1 MEEHI
6 GSRIYKIR
14 KHFNLSMEKFGKQ
27 IGISKGSI
35 NNIEKGTTNPSSQTI
50 NSICREFN
58 VDYAW
63 LTQGVGE
70 DIFISISESK
80 IDQIMEDY
88 GLTEKERPLV
98 RGYLEAPEEVR
109 QQVADYLNSIV
120 EREIARREKEK
131 SNKKLTC
138 YSLFYD
144 SIGSF

>member
-1 MEEHI
+1 MEETI
-6 GSRIYKIR
+6 GQRINVVR
-14 KHFNLSMEKFGKQ
+14 KKLNLTLEKFGEK
-27 IGISKGSI
+27 IGISKVSVRA
-35 NNIEKGTTNPSSQTI
+35 IEKGINNPSEQTI
-50 NSICREFN
+50 KLICSVYN

-70 DIFISISESK
+70 DIFISIPESK

-131 SNKKLTC
+131 NNKL
-138 YSLFYD
+138 
-144 SIGSF
+144 I

>member
-1 MEEHI
+1 MEETI
-6 GSRIYKIR
+6 GQRINVVR
-14 KHFNLSMEKFGKQ
+14 KKLNLTLEKFGEK
-27 IGISKGSI
+27 IGISKVSVRA
-35 NNIEKGTTNPSSQTI
+35 IEKGINNPSEQTLKL
-50 NSICREFN
+50 ICSVYN

-63 LTQGVGE
+63 LTPGVGE
-70 DIFISISESK
+70 DIFISIPESK

-131 SNKKLTC
+131 SNKK
-138 YSLFYD
+138 
-144 SIGSF
+144 

>member
-1 MEEHI
+1 MEETI
-6 GSRIYKIR
+6 GQRINVVR
-14 KHFNLSMEKFGKQ
+14 KKLNLTLEKFGEK
-27 IGISKGSI
+27 IGISKVSVRA
-35 NNIEKGTTNPSSQTI
+35 IEKGINNPSEQTI
-50 NSICREFN
+50 KLICSVYN
-58 VDYAW
+58 VEYAW

-70 DIFISISESK
+70 DIFISIPESK

-131 SNKKLTC
+131 NNK
-138 YSLFYD
+138 
-144 SIGSF
+144 

>member
-1 MEEHI
+1 MEETI
-6 GSRIYKIR
+6 GQRINVVR
-14 KHFNLSMEKFGKQ
+14 KKLNLTLEKFGEK
-27 IGISKGSI
+27 IGISKVSVRA
-35 NNIEKGTTNPSSQTI
+35 IEKGINNPSEQTI
-50 NSICREFN
+50 KLICSVYN

-70 DIFISISESK
+70 DIFISIPESK

-131 SNKKLTC
+131 NNK
-138 YSLFYD
+138 
-144 SIGSF
+144 

>member
-1 MEEHI
+1 MEETI
-6 GSRIYKIR
+6 GQRINVVR
-14 KHFNLSMEKFGKQ
+14 KKLNLTLEKFGEK
-27 IGISKGSI
+27 IGISKVSVRA
-35 NNIEKGTTNPSSQTI
+35 IEKGINNPSEQTI
-50 NSICREFN
+50 KLICSVYN

-70 DIFISISESK
+70 DIFISIPESK

-120 EREIARREKEK
+120 EREIARREKEQN
-131 SNKKLTC
+131 NK
-138 YSLFYD
+138 
-144 SIGSF
+144 

>member
-1 MEEHI
+1 MEETI
-6 GSRIYKIR
+6 GQRINVVR
-14 KHFNLSMEKFGKQ
+14 KKLNLTLEKFGEK
-27 IGISKGSI
+27 IGISKVSVRA
-35 NNIEKGTTNPSSQTI
+35 IEKGINNPSEQTI
-50 NSICREFN
+50 KLICSVYN

-70 DIFISISESK
+70 DIFISIPESK

-131 SNKKLTC
+131 SNKE
-138 YSLFYD
+138 
-144 SIGSF
+144 

>member
-14 KHFNLSMEKFGKQ
+14 KHLNLSMEKFGKQ

-58 VDYAW
+58 VDYVW
-63 LTQGVGE
+63 LTEGIG
-70 DIFISISESK
+70 DDMFISIPDSK

-131 SNKKLTC
+131 NNK
-138 YSLFYD
+138 
-144 SIGSF
+144 

>member
-1 MEEHI
+1 MEETI
-6 GSRIYKIR
+6 GQRINVVR
-14 KHFNLSMEKFGKQ
+14 KKLNLTLEKFGEK
-27 IGISKGSI
+27 IGISKVSVRA
-35 NNIEKGTTNPSSQTI
+35 IEKGINNPSEQTI
-50 NSICREFN
+50 KLICSVYN

-70 DIFISISESK
+70 DIFISIPESK

-88 GLTEKERPLV
+88 GLTEKERPLI

-131 SNKKLTC
+131 NNK
-138 YSLFYD
+138 
-144 SIGSF
+144 

>member
-70 DIFISISESK
+70 DIFISIPEAK

-120 EREIARREKEK
+120 EREIARRE
-131 SNKKLTC
+131 NKNHV
-138 YSLFYD
+138 
-144 SIGSF
+144 

>member
-1 MEEHI
+1 MEETI
-6 GSRIYKIR
+6 GQRINVVR
-14 KHFNLSMEKFGKQ
+14 KKLNLTLEKFGEK
-27 IGISKGSI
+27 IGISKVSVRA
-35 NNIEKGTTNPSSQTI
+35 IEKGINNPSEQTI
-50 NSICREFN
+50 KLICSVYN

-70 DIFISISESK
+70 DIFVSIPESK

-131 SNKKLTC
+131 NNK
-138 YSLFYD
+138 
-144 SIGSF
+144 

>member
-1 MEEHI
+1 MEETI
-6 GSRIYKIR
+6 GQRINVVR
-14 KHFNLSMEKFGKQ
+14 KKLNLTLEKFGEK
-27 IGISKGSI
+27 IGISKVSVRA
-35 NNIEKGTTNPSSQTI
+35 IEKGINNPSEQTI
-50 NSICREFN
+50 KLICSVYN

-63 LTQGVGE
+63 LTHGVGE
-70 DIFISISESK
+70 DIFISIPESK

-131 SNKKLTC
+131 NNK
-138 YSLFYD
+138 
-144 SIGSF
+144 

>member
-1 MEEHI
+1 MEETI
-6 GSRIYKIR
+6 GQRINVVR
-14 KHFNLSMEKFGKQ
+14 KKLNLTLEKFGEK
-27 IGISKGSI
+27 IGISKVSVRA
-35 NNIEKGTTNPSSQTI
+35 IEKGINNPSEQTVKL
-50 NSICREFN
+50 ICSVYN

-70 DIFISISESK
+70 DIFISIPESK

-98 RGYLEAPEEVR
+98 RGYLEAPEEAR

-131 SNKKLTC
+131 SNKK
-138 YSLFYD
+138 
-144 SIGSF
+144 

>member
-1 MEEHI
+1 MEETI
-6 GSRIYKIR
+6 GQRINVVR
-14 KHFNLSMEKFGKQ
+14 KKLNLTLEKFGEK
-27 IGISKGSI
+27 IGISKVSVRA
-35 NNIEKGTTNPSSQTI
+35 IEKGINNPSEQTI
-50 NSICREFN
+50 KLICSVYN

-70 DIFISISESK
+70 DIFISIPESK

-131 SNKKLTC
+131 SNKKLKWT
-138 YSLFYD
+138 L
-144 SIGSF
+144 

>member
-1 MEEHI
+1 MEETI
-6 GSRIYKIR
+6 GQRINVVR
-14 KHFNLSMEKFGKQ
+14 KKLNLTLEKFGEK
-27 IGISKGSI
+27 IGISKVSVRA
-35 NNIEKGTTNPSSQTI
+35 IEKGINNPSEQTI
-50 NSICREFN
+50 KLICSVYN

-70 DIFISISESK
+70 DIFISIPESK

-131 SNKKLTC
+131 SNK
-138 YSLFYD
+138 
-144 SIGSF
+144 

>member
-1 MEEHI
+1 MEETI
-6 GSRIYKIR
+6 GQRINVVR
-14 KHFNLSMEKFGKQ
+14 KKLNLTLEKFGEK
-27 IGISKGSI
+27 IGISKVSVSA
-35 NNIEKGTTNPSSQTI
+35 IEKGINNPSKQTI
-50 NSICREFN
+50 KLICSVYN

-70 DIFISISESK
+70 DIFISIPESK

-131 SNKKLTC
+131 SNKK
-138 YSLFYD
+138 
-144 SIGSF
+144 

>member
-1 MEEHI
+1 MEETI
-6 GSRIYKIR
+6 GQRINVVR
-14 KHFNLSMEKFGKQ
+14 KKLNLTLEKFGEK
-27 IGISKGSI
+27 IGISKVSVRA
-35 NNIEKGTTNPSSQTI
+35 IEKGINNPSEQTI
-50 NSICREFN
+50 KLICSVYN

-70 DIFISISESK
+70 DIFISIPESK

-120 EREIARREKEK
+120 EREIARREKERTTK
-131 SNKKLTC
+131 
-138 YSLFYD
+138 
-144 SIGSF
+144 

>member
-14 KHFNLSMEKFGKQ
+14 KHFNLSMEKSGKQ

-70 DIFISISESK
+70 DIFISIPESK

-131 SNKKLTC
+131 SNKK
-138 YSLFYD
+138 
-144 SIGSF
+144 

>member
-1 MEEHI
+1 MEETI
-6 GSRIYKIR
+6 GQRINVVR
-14 KHFNLSMEKFGKQ
+14 KKLNLTLEKFGEK
-27 IGISKGSI
+27 IGISKVSVRA
-35 NNIEKGTTNPSSQTI
+35 IEKGINNPSEQTI
-50 NSICREFN
+50 KLICSVYN

-70 DIFISISESK
+70 DIFISIPESK

-131 SNKKLTC
+131 NYK
-138 YSLFYD
+138 
-144 SIGSF
+144 

>member
-1 MEEHI
+1 MEETI
-6 GSRIYKIR
+6 GQRINVVR
-14 KHFNLSMEKFGKQ
+14 KKLNLTLEKFGEK
-27 IGISKGSI
+27 IGISKVSVRA
-35 NNIEKGTTNPSSQTI
+35 IEKGINNPSEQTI
-50 NSICREFN
+50 KLICSVYN

-70 DIFISISESK
+70 DIFISIPESK
-80 IDQIMEDY
+80 INQIMEDY

-131 SNKKLTC
+131 NNK
-138 YSLFYD
+138 
-144 SIGSF
+144 

>member
-1 MEEHI
+1 MEETI
-6 GSRIYKIR
+6 GQRINVVR
-14 KHFNLSMEKFGKQ
+14 KKLNLTLEKFGEK
-27 IGISKGSI
+27 IGISKVSVRA
-35 NNIEKGTTNPSSQTI
+35 IEKGINNPSEQTVKL
-50 NSICREFN
+50 ICSVYN

-70 DIFISISESK
+70 DIFISIPESK
-80 IDQIMEDY
+80 IDQIMKDY

-131 SNKKLTC
+131 SNKK
-138 YSLFYD
+138 
-144 SIGSF
+144 

>member
-1 MEEHI
+1 MEETI
-6 GSRIYKIR
+6 GQRINVVR
-14 KHFNLSMEKFGKQ
+14 KKLNLTLEKFGEK
-27 IGISKGSI
+27 IGISKVSVRA
-35 NNIEKGTTNPSSQTI
+35 IEKGINNPSEQTI
-50 NSICREFN
+50 KLICSVYN

-70 DIFISISESK
+70 DIFISIPESK

-109 QQVADYLNSIV
+109 QKVADYLNSIV

-131 SNKKLTC
+131 NNK
-138 YSLFYD
+138 
-144 SIGSF
+144 